1 MIWLIAGYVKTYLD
15 KCKRDNIGAFAAQ
28 AAFFI
33 IMSAI
38 PFLMVFTSLL
48 QYTPISKEY
57 ALDLVYQAMP
67 GYVRPV
73 FEIILSE
80 VYSRSIGII
89 SLTAIIA
96 LWAAGKALQYMT
108 AGLNV
113 LNGIEETRNW
123 FAVRFWSIIYTI
135 IFIFAII
142 MVLVL
147 MVFTEYVQT
156 LLDESFGMIGLVISY
171 VSVRPLT
178 RGLMVFGL
186 LTGLFVWLFTVLPNK
201 KMKKIRAKEQLP
213 GALLCAL
220 IWYVFS
226 IFLALYVNI
235 FPNFS
240 IYGSMSTIVLM
251 MFWLYSCMYI
261 MFMGAEMNVFF
272 QETLAVFMK
281 KQKEKLRQRWKEKR
295 EKWMGKGKKS

>member
-1 MIWLIAGYVKTYLD
+1 MIWLVVGYGKTYLD

-38 PFLMVFTSLL
+38 PFLLVFTSLL
-48 QYTPISKEY
+48 PYTPISKEY
-57 ALDLVYQAMP
+57 ALDLLYNAMP
-67 GYVRPV
+67 SYIQPILER
-73 FEIILSE
+73 ILSE
-80 VYSRSIGII
+80 VYERSIGVI
-89 SLTAIIA
+89 SLTAIAA

-113 LNGIEETRNW
+113 LNGIDETRNW
-123 FAVRFWSIIYTI
+123 FVVRFWSIIYTI

-142 MVLVL
+142 VVLVL
-147 MVFTEYVQT
+147 MVFTEYIQE
-156 LLDESFGMIGLVISY
+156 LLDEAFGILGLLVAL
-171 VSVRPLT
+171 VSVRPLI
-178 RGLMVFGL
+178 RGLMVFGI

-201 KMKKIRAKEQLP
+201 KVKARTQIP

-235 FPNFS
+235 FPEFS
-240 IYGSMSTIVLM
+240 LYGSMSTIMFM

-261 MFMGAEMNVFF
+261 MFMCAEMNVFF

-281 KQKEKLRQRWKEKR
+281 KQKAKFLQ
-295 EKWMGKGKKS
+295 KWQERKWLTGGKKS